1 MIESVALR
9 PMVVHEIT
17 RMRSIGRCPL
27 DGFELRTVGLA
38 AAGYLL
44 HVPVADFDCVWLAA
58 ALEDIKCCPCC
69 RGHPR
74 RTG

>member
-1 MIESVALR
+1 MIDSVALR
-9 PMVVHEIT
+9 PLVVHEIT

-44 HVPVADFDCVWLAA
+44 HVPVADGESADPRP
-58 ALEDIKCCPCC
+58 D
-69 RGHPR
+69 GHR
-74 RTG
+74 LLCAS